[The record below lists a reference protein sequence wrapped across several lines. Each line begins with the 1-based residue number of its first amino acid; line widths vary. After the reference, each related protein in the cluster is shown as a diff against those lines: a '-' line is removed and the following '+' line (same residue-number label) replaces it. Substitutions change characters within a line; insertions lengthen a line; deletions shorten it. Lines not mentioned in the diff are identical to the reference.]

1 METRRNFLGWLHL
14 IAVAAAAVSTW
25 WGQANSEPQIN
36 LLNKGCSQYNAT
48 NIQDFFNN
56 LNATFS
62 DLRTQL
68 SGGGGGRRFATAQ
81 QARSSDPAYAMAQCR
96 NYMSEVDCLACYDA
110 AVSQI
115 RNCSAAN
122 GARVIYDGCFLR
134 YESNNFFDQTTLPG
148 NVQIC
153 GNRTASQPS
162 AFNSNALTLLKDLQ
176 TATPRINGYY
186 AAVVSSNGANSSS
199 VYGVAQCAESIS
211 QSGCSDCLTVAYGN
225 IQGCLPNT
233 DGRAIDA
240 ACFIRYSDA
249 RFFADN
255 QTIDI
260 TPFLGGGGGGNSS
273 KTKAIIGGAV
283 GGGGGL
289 VLILVAFFLWY
300 KFSTKAK
307 ASTRGNILGATELQG
322 PNIYSYK
329 DLKTATN
336 NFIEEN
342 KLGEGGFG
350 DVYKAT
356 LKNGNIVAV
365 KKLDISYSRAK
376 ADFESEVRL
385 ISNVHHR
392 NLVRLLGCCSK
403 GSELLLVYEYMAN
416 GSLDRFLYGDK
427 RGSLTWKQRF
437 DIIFGIARGLAYLH
451 EQYHVTIIH
460 RDIKPGNILLDD
472 DFQAKIADFGLARLL
487 PENQSHVSTKFAGTL
502 GYTAP
507 EYAIHGHLSEKV
519 DTYSFGVVILE
530 IISGRRGSDMNA
542 DSDTE
547 YLLEEA
553 WKLYESGIHEKLA
566 DEKLEP
572 NDYTHEDVKKMVEI
586 ALVCTQSPPSSR
598 PTMSE
603 ILVML
608 LSGGKIEQKG
618 PIRGSF
624 SYGMRVLGDT
634 TSTSLG
640 SSNSNA
646 TASISQFT
654 GR

>member
-1 METRRNFLGWLHL
+1 MATRGWWNWWLRQI
-14 IAVAAAAVSTW
+14 IATVAVSVW
-25 WGQANSEPQIN
+25 WQKAKSDPQIN

-48 NIQDFFNN
+48 NAADFFNN

-68 SGGGGGRRFATAQ
+68 SAGGGRLFATAE
-81 QARSSDPAYAMAQCR
+81 QARSSDPVYAMVQCR
-96 NYMSEVDCLACYDA
+96 NYMSETDCLACYDA

-122 GARVIYDGCFLR
+122 GAR
-134 YESNNFFDQTTLPG
+134 TTLPG

-153 GNRTASQPS
+153 GDQTAPTPAEFEAEGQ
-162 AFNSNALTLLKDLQ
+162 TLLMNLEA
-176 TATPRINGYY
+176 ATPRMNPYF
-186 AAVVSSNGANSSS
+186 AATKRSVANSNNLTI
-199 VYGVAQCAESIS
+199 YGVAQCAQTIS
-211 QSGCSDCLTVAYGN
+211 QTGCQDCLTVAFRN
-225 IQGCLPNT
+225 IQGCLPDA
-233 DGRAIDA
+233 DGRAVDA
-240 ACFIRYSDA
+240 ACFLRYSDTP
-249 RFFADN
+249 FFSDN
-255 QTIDI
+255 QTTNI
-260 TPFLGGGGGGNSS
+260 TPFLGAGGNSS
-273 KTKAIIGGAV
+273 KNKAIIGGVV
-283 GGGGGL
+283 GGGAL
-289 VLILVAFFLWY
+289 VLVLVALFLWN
-300 KFSTKAK
+300 KFTRKSKPAQ
-307 ASTRGNILGATELQG
+307 RGNILGATELQG

-329 DLKTATN
+329 DLKAATS
-336 NFIEEN
+336 NFSEEN

-356 LKNGNIVAV
+356 LKNGNVVAV
-365 KKLDISYSRAK
+365 KKLNISYSRAK
-376 ADFESEVRL
+376 ADFETEVRL

-437 DIIFGIARGLAYLH
+437 DIIFGTARGLAYLH

-460 RDIKPGNILLDD
+460 RDVKPSNILLDN
-472 DFQAKIADFGLARLL
+472 DFGAKIADFGLARLL

-530 IISGRRGSDMNA
+530 MMSGRRISDLNV
-542 DSDTE
+542 DSENE

-553 WKLYESGIHEKLA
+553 WKLHESGMHQKLA
-566 DEKLEP
+566 DETLNSNEYKPEEL
-572 NDYTHEDVKKMVEI
+572 KKMVEI
-586 ALVCTQSPPSSR
+586 ALLCTQSPASSR

-603 ILVML
+603 ILAML
-608 LSGGKIEQKG
+608 LSDRSVLEQRA
-618 PIRGSF
+618 PTRSSF
-624 SYGMRVLGDT
+624 TYGNIINVGET
-634 TSTSLG
+634 TSASTGTSA
-640 SSNSNA
+640 SNA
-646 TASISQFT
+646 TASSTQFT